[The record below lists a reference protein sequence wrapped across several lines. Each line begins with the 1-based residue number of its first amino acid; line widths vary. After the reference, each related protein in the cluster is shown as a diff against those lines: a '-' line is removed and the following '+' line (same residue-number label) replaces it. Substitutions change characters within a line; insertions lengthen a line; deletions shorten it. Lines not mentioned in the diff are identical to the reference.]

1 MLKAGCPW
9 VAVSGETA
17 LFVMVKLSF
26 KCGRTV
32 KRTVKKGLPDNADR
46 PFVGLQRR
54 YAFFSFSFINYSFI
68 EAGSIVTVMQFF
80 FPRMTSLANFWISA
94 EVRVL

>member
-1 MLKAGCPW
+1 MLKAGYPW

-17 LFVMVKLSF
+17 LSVWTNSQ
-26 KCGRTV
+26 
-32 KRTVKKGLPDNADR
+32 KGPVR
-46 PFVGLQRR
+46 IVGQALCWV
-54 YAFFSFSFINYSFI
+54 AEALCLFFSFINYSFI
-68 EAGSIVTVMQFF
+68 EAGSMVTVMQFF

>member
-1 MLKAGCPW
+1 MLKAGCLK
-9 VAVSGETA
+9 VGESGGNYPFWT
-17 LFVMVKLSF
+17 VKLSF
-26 KCGRTV
+26 KLV
-32 KRTVKKGLPDNADR
+32 RTVKKGLSALSGR
-46 PFVGLQRR
+46 PFGGLQRR

-68 EAGSIVTVMQFF
+68 EAGSMVTVMQFS

>member
-9 VAVSGETA
+9 VAVSRGTA
-17 LFVMVKLSF
+17 LSKWGKLPF
-26 KCGRTV
+26 KCG
-32 KRTVKKGLPDNADR
+32 RTVKKGLPDNADR
-46 PFVGLQRR
+46 PFGGLQRR

-68 EAGSIVTVMQFF
+68 EAGSMVTVMQFF

>member
-1 MLKAGCPW
+1 MGGGEWGNCP
-9 VAVSGETA
+9 
-17 LFVMVKLSF
+17 F
-26 KCGRTV
+26 KCGRI
-32 KRTVKKGLPDNADR
+32 VKKGLPDNADR
-46 PFVGLQRR
+46 PFGGVLRR

-68 EAGSIVTVMQFF
+68 EAGSMVTVMQFF

>member
-17 LFVMVKLSF
+17 LFKKGKLSF

-32 KRTVKKGLPDNADR
+32 KRTVKKGLPDSADR
-46 PFVGLQRR
+46 PFGGLQRR

-68 EAGSIVTVMQFF
+68 EAGSMVTVMQFF

>member
-17 LFVMVKLSF
+17 LSKWGKLRF
-26 KCGRTV
+26 KCR
-32 KRTVKKGLPDNADR
+32 RIVKKGLPDSADR
-46 PFVGLQRR
+46 PFGGLQRR

-68 EAGSIVTVMQFF
+68 EAGSMVTVMQFF

>member
-1 MLKAGCPW
+1 MGGGKWGNCPFK
-9 VAVSGETA
+9 VG
-17 LFVMVKLSF
+17 KLPF

-32 KRTVKKGLPDNADR
+32 KKGLSALSGR
-46 PFVGLQRR
+46 PFGGLQRR
-54 YAFFSFSFINYSFI
+54 YAFFSVSFINYSFI
-68 EAGSIVTVMQFF
+68 EAGSMVTVMQFF

>member
-1 MLKAGCPW
+1 MGG
-9 VAVSGETA
+9 VSGGT
-17 LFVMVKLSF
+17 VLS
-26 KCGRTV
+26 KCG
-32 KRTVKKGLPDNADR
+32 RTVKKGLPDNADR
-46 PFVGLQRR
+46 PFGGLQRR

-68 EAGSIVTVMQFF
+68 EAGSMVTVMQFF

>member
-17 LFVMVKLSF
+17 LF
-26 KCGRTV
+26 KCG
-32 KRTVKKGLPDNADR
+32 RTVKKGLPDNAGR
-46 PFVGLQRR
+46 PFGGLQRR

-68 EAGSIVTVMQFF
+68 EAGSMVTVMQFF

>member
-17 LFVMVKLSF
+17 LSKYGKLSF
-26 KCGRTV
+26 KCGQTV

-46 PFVGLQRR
+46 PFGGLQRR

-68 EAGSIVTVMQFF
+68 EAGSMVTVMQFF

>member
-9 VAVSGETA
+9 VAVGKETA
-17 LFVMVKLSF
+17 LSVWTDSQKGPARQ
-26 KCGRTV
+26 CGQALWWV
-32 KRTVKKGLPDNADR
+32 AEALCLL
-46 PFVGLQRR
+46 F
-54 YAFFSFSFINYSFI
+54 FSFINYSFI
-68 EAGSIVTVMQFF
+68 EAGSMVTVMQFF

>member
-1 MLKAGCPW
+1 MIKNAESRPPLGGGKWGNCPLSVDGQLKRACPTMRAG
-9 VAVSGETA
+9 
-17 LFVMVKLSF
+17 
-26 KCGRTV
+26 
-32 KRTVKKGLPDNADR
+32 
-46 PFVGLQRR
+46 PFGGVQRR

-68 EAGSIVTVMQFF
+68 EAGSMVTVMQFF

>member
-1 MLKAGCPW
+1 MGGGRWGNCP
-9 VAVSGETA
+9 
-17 LFVMVKLSF
+17 LSVD
-26 KCGRTV
+26 GQS
-32 KRTVKKGLPDNADR
+32 KKGLSALSGR
-46 PFVGLQRR
+46 PFGGLQRR

-68 EAGSIVTVMQFF
+68 EAGSMVTVMQFF

>member
-1 MLKAGCPW
+1 MGGGRWGNCP
-9 VAVSGETA
+9 
-17 LFVMVKLSF
+17 LSVD
-26 KCGRTV
+26 GQS
-32 KRTVKKGLPDNADR
+32 KKGLPDNADR
-46 PFVGLQRR
+46 PFGGLQRR

-68 EAGSIVTVMQFF
+68 EAGSMVTVMQFF